1 MLENQE
7 LESGPFIL
15 SLWEVLHEWH
25 LHKREPLQLDGSG
38 PRWKALFCLP
48 WFWVK
53 ILPETKLV
61 LHHRIHLLS
70 TGGWSLPIQQRVKQ
84 LQTARNRNPLLTLQV
99 SHFEDAF
106 FWGMQRQ
113 RKRRILL
120 PFYSLL
126 LEWLFVQITSK
137 DNLTES
143 RLRAIAKLRALL
155 RAC

>member
-15 SLWEVLHEWH
+15 SLWEVLHEWR
-25 LHKREPLQLDGSG
+25 LHKREPLQLDGSA

-70 TGGWSLPIQQRVKQ
+70 TGGRSLPIQQRVKQ
-84 LQTARNRNPLLTLQV
+84 LKTARNRNPLLTLQV

-106 FWGMQRQ
+106 FLGHATS
-113 RKRRILL
+113 KKTENFVAFLL
-120 PFYSLL
+120 PPSWMTFCPNYKQGQSNRK
-126 LEWLFVQITSK
+126 QA
-137 DNLTES
+137 ES
-143 RLRAIAKLRALL
+143 DCKASSPSSS
-155 RAC
+155 